1 MVHLLNPTI
10 RLILIS
16 INNSP
21 RVMPLTSKMRIAYS
35 MALAMFFLYMTSGLG
50 YAQSSTNNSSS
61 NTKVVASTSPEKKPD
76 GTWEGLK
83 PAQQKILAPLES
95 DWNYMLPDSRRK
107 WIQVANI
114 YPKMSLQD
122 QERLQSRMSSWSN
135 LSQKERRIA
144 RENYLSSLKF
154 PAEKKAE
161 AWTAYQKLTDEQK
174 KKLAES
180 EAKKKPTAAN
190 APTLQQHPIS
200 SKATLPPAASTS
212 STPSTAP
219 AAAESAGGNSSNTE
233 SAPSNN

>member
-1 MVHLLNPTI
+1 MVHLLSLTI

-35 MALAMFFLYMTSGLG
+35 IALTMFFYCMTSGPG
-50 YAQSSTNNSSS
+50 YTQSSLNNSSS
-61 NTKVVASTSPEKKPD
+61 NTKVITSTSPEKKPD

-95 DWNYMLPDSRRK
+95 DWDYMLPDSRRK

-200 SKATLPPAASTS
+200 SKATLPPAVLTPG
-212 STPSTAP
+212 TPSTAP
-219 AAAESAGGNSSNTE
+219 APAESAGGNSSNTE
-233 SAPSNN
+233 STPSNN

>member
-1 MVHLLNPTI
+1 
-10 RLILIS
+10 
-16 INNSP
+16 
-21 RVMPLTSKMRIAYS
+21 MPLTARTQNVCGLVLLTLICAANIEPS
-35 MALAMFFLYMTSGLG
+35 LAQATSSAAHGR
-50 YAQSSTNNSSS
+50 ATAI
-61 NTKVVASTSPEKKPD
+61 VEKKSD

-83 PAQQKILAPLES
+83 PTQQQILAPLES
-95 DWNYMLPDSRRK
+95 DWDYMLPDSRKK

-114 YPKMSLQD
+114 YPKMSTLD
-122 QERLQSRMSSWSN
+122 QERLQSRMASWSN

-144 RENYLSSLKF
+144 RENYLASLKF

-161 AWTAYQKLTDEQK
+161 AWSAYQKLSDEQK

-200 SKATLPPAASTS
+200 PKAALPATVIA
-212 STPSTAP
+212 PSLPAP
-219 AAAESAGGNSSNTE
+219 AESTGSNAE